1 MCARGELAYRTANN
15 GKAGIDII
23 SFPSLLIFFSLL
35 NPSLSLSFFA
45 SPGNMP
51 RMKWCSS
58 GIVSQRPREWSS
70 LRPLSALSVRIPLLR
85 AIVFRRIV
93 WYLLSQFGVLSLS
106 IYLFSMIDLVR
117 YCSIQDPSTRIRTS
131 SRIRKFTIP
140 SASSLL
146 DQSSRNTDTVW
157 YPSGVVLMH
166 VRASFSVCRFSC

>member
-1 MCARGELAYRTANN
+1 
-15 GKAGIDII
+15 
-23 SFPSLLIFFSLL
+23 
-35 NPSLSLSFFA
+35 
-45 SPGNMP
+45 
-51 RMKWCSS
+51 
-58 GIVSQRPREWSS
+58 
-70 LRPLSALSVRIPLLR
+70 
-85 AIVFRRIV
+85 
-93 WYLLSQFGVLSLS
+93 
-106 IYLFSMIDLVR
+106 MIDLVR